1 MAEAGAVDMSSLF
14 APFNSGG
21 LSLPNRIVMA
31 PMTRCFSADGVP
43 GPDVAAYYRRRAE
56 NDVGLI
62 VTEGTWIPHPGASNE
77 QDVPNFFGEAA
88 LTGWKHVVEEVHAA
102 GGKIMP
108 QLWHV
113 GLILKPEIV
122 NIYEHASGLEERH
135 VGPSGAAGGV
145 GRAMEYGGRVMTQ
158 ADIDAVIDA
167 YATAAR
173 SALDLGFDGVE
184 LHAAHGYLIDQFFW
198 DKTNLRTDRYGGDWA
213 NRSRFAAE
221 VVAEIRRRTGPD
233 FPIVL
238 RISQWKQHDYDAR
251 MAHTPADLEAMIRPL
266 VDAGVDIFHCS
277 QRRFWLPEFPGSDMN
292 LAGWTRKVSGR
303 PTITVGCVSLTNDM
317 MSTMFG
323 ASSERSDIDL
333 LIRMLERGDF
343 DLVAVGRGLLA
354 DPDWP
359 RRIREGG
366 VAALSPY
373 STELLERLH

>member
-1 MAEAGAVDMSSLF
+1 MATNMSALF
-14 APFNSGG
+14 DPFQSGG

-31 PMTRCFSADGVP
+31 PMTRCFSPDGVP

-56 NDVGLI
+56 NGVGLI
-62 VTEGTWIPHPGASNE
+62 VTEGTWIPHAGASNE
-77 QDVPNFFGEAA
+77 RDVPDFFGDAA
-88 LTGWKHVVEEVHAA
+88 LAGWKLVVEEVHAA
-102 GGKIMP
+102 GGRIAP

-113 GLILKPEIV
+113 GLILKPKIP
-122 NIYEHASGLEERH
+122 NIFDDPSGLEERH
-135 VGPSGAAGGV
+135 VGPSGVAGGI
-145 GRAMEYGGRVMTQ
+145 GRPLESGRPAMTE
-158 ADIDAVIDA
+158 ADIEAVIDA

-198 DKTNLRTDRYGGDWA
+198 DRTNLRTDRYGGDWT
-213 NRSRFAAE
+213 NRTRFAAE
-221 VVAEIRRRTGPD
+221 VVAEIRRRTSPD
-233 FPIVL
+233 FPIIL

-251 MAHTPADLEAMIRPL
+251 MAHTPADLEAMTRPL
-266 VDAGVDIFHCS
+266 VDAGVDLFHCS
-277 QRRFWLPEFPGSDMN
+277 QRRFWLPEFAGSDMN
-292 LAGWTRKVSGR
+292 FAGWTKKVSGR
-303 PTITVGCVSLTNDM
+303 PTITVGSVSLTNDM
-317 MSTMFG
+317 MSTAFG
-323 ASSERSDIDL
+323 ASTDRCDIDL

-373 STELLERLH
+373 SSDVLGRLH